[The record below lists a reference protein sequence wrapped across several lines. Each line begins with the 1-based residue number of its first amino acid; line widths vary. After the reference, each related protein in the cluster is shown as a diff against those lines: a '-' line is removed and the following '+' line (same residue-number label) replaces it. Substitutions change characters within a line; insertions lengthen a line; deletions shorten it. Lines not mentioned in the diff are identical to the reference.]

1 MDRGRLE
8 SPGNSGWGGQPMRCS
23 LNGEGMVVVRLDSGV
38 TRVSYCHLRQVRR
51 SGQACRFS
59 SQCLFVKTVHG
70 Y

>member
-38 TRVSYCHLRQVRR
+38 TRVSYCSSAARAPLGASVD
-51 SGQACRFS
+51 SPPSSVFS
-59 SQCLFVKTVHG
+59 
-70 Y
+70 

>member
-38 TRVSYCHLRQVRR
+38 TRVSAAGAPLGASVD
-51 SGQACRFS
+51 SPPSVFS
-59 SQCLFVKTVHG
+59 
-70 Y
+70 